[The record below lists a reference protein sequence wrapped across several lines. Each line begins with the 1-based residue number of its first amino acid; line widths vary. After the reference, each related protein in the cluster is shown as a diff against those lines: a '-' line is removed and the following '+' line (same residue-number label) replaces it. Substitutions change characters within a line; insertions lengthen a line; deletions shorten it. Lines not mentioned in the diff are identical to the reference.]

1 MRRRRATSEDPSRRD
16 FFRTAACAALST
28 TSLVSTVWDLR
39 MVNAATAD
47 KLSPR
52 ASSPGYKAMV
62 CIFLGGGNDAN
73 NMVVPTDARY
83 NDYSAV
89 RSSTTDIG
97 LPLNTLL
104 QLNAIPRDSSPTPA
118 SSGYGLHPSMTGLQT
133 LFNEG
138 KVAVV
143 TNVGTLVW
151 PTFKATYGSTPKP
164 PALLS
169 HNDQVFQWQT
179 SVPDVPSRTGWG
191 GRCADLLN
199 SLNKAPNAP
208 VDATVSMSITLAGL
222 NTFEVGNI
230 VNAFTVNSS
239 GGAATLNNLSTNQKT
254 AFNDILVMGHPNR
267 YENAFTTI
275 TDRAID
281 SSAVINAAIAS
292 VPNTWTVPFPNTNLG
307 NQLKMIARLIRSRD
321 YSGPEG
327 AMNSRRQVFFASV
340 GGYDT
345 HDTQVVSGNTT
356 TGNHANLLT
365 ELSNAMFAFQRAMEQ
380 LTIEDSVVTYT
391 MSDFARTLKS
401 TGLGSDHAWGSH
413 AFVMGGQGADPAT
426 HLPLGNVDGGKVYGT
441 FPTLVINGNDA
452 IPESN
457 PAGRWIPTT
466 AVDQYAATI
475 ARWFGVTET
484 DLLTVFPNVGRFAT
498 SNMGFMNLS
507 VPQSRSGGILIP
519 VQRAPLVP

>member
-1 MRRRRATSEDPSRRD
+1 MRRRPTNNEDPSRRD
-16 FFRTAACAALST
+16 FFRAAACAALST

-39 MVNAATAD
+39 MVNAAVAD
-47 KLSPR
+47 KLPR
-52 ASSPGYKAMV
+52 AGVPGYRAMV
-62 CIFLGGGNDAN
+62 CIFMGGGNDAN

-89 RSSTTDIG
+89 RSPTTDIG
-97 LPLNTLL
+97 LPLASLL
-104 QLNAIPRDSSPTPA
+104 QLNAVPRDSNPTPA

-133 LFNEG
+133 LYNEG
-138 KVAVV
+138 KVAIVS
-143 TNVGTLVW
+143 NVGTLVW
-151 PTFKATYGSTPKP
+151 PTFKATYSSTPKP

-179 SVPDVPSRTGWG
+179 SVPDQPSRTGWG
-191 GRCADLLN
+191 GRCADLLH
-199 SLNKAPNAP
+199 SLNTNS
-208 VDATVSMSITLAGL
+208 TVSMSITLAGL

-239 GGAATLNNLSTNQKT
+239 GGAATLNNLTTNQKT

-281 SSAVINAAIAS
+281 SAALINAAIAS
-292 VPNTWTVPFPNTNLG
+292 VPNTWTVPFPTTNLG
-307 NQLKMIARLIRSRD
+307 NQLKMIARLIRARN
-321 YSGPEG
+321 YTGVEG
-327 AMNSRRQVFFASV
+327 TMNGARQVFFASV

-380 LTIEDSVVTYT
+380 LAVEDSVVSFT
-391 MSDFARTLKS
+391 MSDFSRTLKS

-413 AFVMGGQGADPAT
+413 AFVMGGQGADATT
-426 HLPLGNVDGGKVYGT
+426 HLPLGNVDGGKVFGT
-441 FPTLVINGNDA
+441 FPQLVLAGNDS
-452 IPESN
+452 IPEGT
-457 PAGRWIPTT
+457 PAGRWIPST

-484 DLLTVFPNVGRFAT
+484 DLTTVFPNVGRFSS
-498 SNMGFMNLS
+498 SNLGFMNLA
-507 VPQSRSGGILIP
+507 VPFSSGGNVPIQRVPLIP
-519 VQRAPLVP
+519 